1 MTGLSKTRGPLS
13 GGSEISI
20 IGENINI
27 GSRQR
32 VAIRLT
38 DGSSIPCD
46 ITSRNQAANKYD
58 YYMSVLLTL
67 SLQTGLIQIQTS
79 TCIISVF
86 FEDEILRLENFVMVK
101 KSNIVS

>member
-58 YYMSVLLTL
+58 YYM
-67 SLQTGLIQIQTS
+67 
-79 TCIISVF
+79 F
-86 FEDEILRLENFVMVK
+86 FLRMKFSDWKILEWWE
-101 KSNIVS
+101 SPTH